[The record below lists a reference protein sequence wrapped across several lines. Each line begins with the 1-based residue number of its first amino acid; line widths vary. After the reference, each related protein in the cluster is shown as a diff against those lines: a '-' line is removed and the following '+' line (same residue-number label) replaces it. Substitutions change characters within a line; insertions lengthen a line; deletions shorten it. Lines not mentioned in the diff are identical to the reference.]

1 MSNEKINSLLK
12 NAVLGLGFDISE
24 LNVRYTESEFTD
36 TIKGFVCVDGVEF
49 AFDIEDGR
57 VEKLETT

>member
-1 MSNEKINSLLK
+1 MSNNKIKSLLK
-12 NAVLGLGFDISE
+12 KAIHGLGFDSPE
-24 LNVRYTESEFTD
+24 LIVRYTESEFTD

-57 VEKLETT
+57 IERLETT